1 MEASAHTRR
10 LGSIGVMDNPSEDEL
25 HKAWASW
32 PLLTS
37 HPWEV
42 YLTFT
47 FPTATN
53 PDRAA
58 NLWKKF
64 TDKTA
69 KDVLPCRRARR
80 EGLPWLA
87 AFEQHANGGTH
98 IHALMSGVSE
108 LTYKQLADHWLAVAG
123 SKIVD
128 IKQFDPRGNALTYIT
143 KAANTGEVVV

>member
-1 MEASAHTRR
+1 
-10 LGSIGVMDNPSEDEL
+10 MDSDIPPEVQS
-25 HKAWASW
+25 AWATW
-32 PLLTS
+32 PLLVN

-47 FPTATN
+47 FPTATD
-53 PDRAA
+53 PTRAA
-58 NLWKKF
+58 NLWKQF

-69 KDVLPCRRARR
+69 KEVLPCRKARG

-87 AFEQHANGGTH
+87 AFEQHAAGGTH
-98 IHALMSGVSE
+98 IHALMSGVAE

-128 IKQFDPRGNALTYIT
+128 IRQFDPKGNALSYLT
-143 KAANTGEVVV
+143 KAANTASGEVVVARYFNYT